1 MKIEIFRC
9 QARGDGIDLAFATMK
24 ERQKQNMQV
33 LVVPEKFGVS
43 AERAMFEST
52 NLRAVFDMDVTT
64 FDRLADK
71 YVIDKNIQYLSK
83 SAGIMLVQKNAL
95 DIGKDLKI
103 LSKSTNFSG
112 FSENIFNTIMLF
124 KSSCVTPEKLL
135 DATSE
140 LSDVS
145 KLKLLDIQKIYAEY
159 ENRLKD
165 RYVDSANKLDKL
177 NRELEFDDDTRNT
190 DFYIYSPK
198 LTKQILSLLQTLCKF
213 AHSVTFIVE
222 ETRENDNYIVLRK
235 LADEC
240 GDVCEREIPKRAID
254 KVVKY
259 GQRCACDCVQFV
271 RAKDLSGEV
280 ESVCTSIA
288 QGGTR
293 YRDNFVLV
301 SGLEKYKTQIVEKM
315 RECKI
320 PFFLDYNEP
329 LSSLAP
335 VAFVLQ
341 MLDLASEFR
350 IDKVLA
356 VIKSGYLN
364 ILKDKVFNFELYLK
378 KWGINERNFKSANKP
393 QDDLFDDFSSVYNV
407 FCAIFDDFSAKM
419 RQSVNICEI
428 LQALNEFLQSINFD
442 EKIAESVQQLSDY
455 GQLQK
460 AKSYE
465 QITKKIEQVSKQLA
479 EILGLNNVP
488 LKDFKII
495 FKAGLDSINVRTP
508 PLTVDCVYVGDVS
521 TSMLYRAKNL
531 YVLGAVEG
539 DFPVSNQDCGMV
551 QDDEIE
557 GMRKVCDVDPTIRQ
571 VNIENRQAVQN
582 NLVCAQNLQ
591 ISYPVSVLSVEQKP
605 ATLLNEIMRSVGGIY
620 GNTADFVDYA
630 GINML
635 DSAQNVAKNIVTHER
650 CERVLRELDADI
662 EKMSV
667 HTLSARVCGL
677 ASKLKV
683 DFEKPKVEDICRTLD
698 KPSVSQLQEYYS
710 CPFKNFCHYGLR
722 LKETADNTFKAVD
735 VGTFLHKVAELFGRY
750 LIDRKMKYVE
760 SENAE
765 RVFGYVVKRT
775 FEFFGLEDFG
785 RKNKNVD
792 AENFAVL
799 KNIANSATLMLRAI
813 NEQNKIC
820 DFVISSVEKPINFEI
835 ECNGKK
841 VSISGKIDRV
851 DTFGDYVRIIDYKT
865 GNDKFSIDSLLCGRQ
880 IQLFIYLGAI
890 AKIADKKPAGV
901 YYFKIKD
908 GFTSPYTDKTFLST
922 YKLNGVTIDDEQ
934 LVLVQDV
941 TLSAEKLKSD
951 VIPVEITT
959 AYAKGEF
966 KLHSGRSSAVSMEQ
980 MEVYI
985 DYAYKI
991 FEQGV
996 KEMEAGNI
1004 QQSPFDGVCDYCPYR
1019 GVLCDSAGIAPRL
1032 VR

>member
-1 MKIEIFRC
+1 MRIEIIKC
-9 QARGDGIDLAFATMK
+9 QARGDGIDVAFATMK

-71 YVIDKNIQYLSK
+71 FVVDKNIQYLSK
-83 SAGIMLVQKNAL
+83 SAGVMLVQKIAL

-103 LSKSTNFSG
+103 LSKSTSFSG
-112 FSENIFNTIMLF
+112 LSENIFNTIMLF
-124 KSSCVTPEKLL
+124 KSSCITPEKLL
-135 DATSE
+135 DATNE

-145 KLKLLDIQKIYAEY
+145 KLKLLDIQRIYAEY
-159 ENRLKD
+159 ENSLKD

-177 NRELEFDDDTRNT
+177 NRELEFDNDTRNT

-198 LTKQILSLLQTLCKF
+198 LTKQILSILQTLCKF
-213 AHSVTFIVE
+213 AHSVTFIAE

-259 GQRCACDCVQFV
+259 GQRCACDCVQFM
-271 RAKDLSGEV
+271 RAKDLNAEV

-288 QGGTR
+288 QSGAR

-301 SGLEKYKTQIVEKM
+301 AGLNKYKTQIVETM

-320 PFFLDYNEP
+320 PFFLDCNEP

-335 VAFVLQ
+335 VVFVLQ
-341 MLDLASEFR
+341 MLDLATEFR
-350 IDKVLA
+350 IDKVLS
-356 VIKSGYLN
+356 VVKSGYLD
-364 ILKDKVFNFELYLK
+364 LPKDKVFNFELYLK

-393 QDDLFDDFSSVYNV
+393 QDELFDDFSSVYND

-419 RQSVNICEI
+419 RQCVNICEI
-428 LQALNEFLQSINFD
+428 LQALKEFLQSVKFD
-442 EKIAESVQQLSDY
+442 EKIAESVQQLNEY

-460 AKSYE
+460 AKAYE

-479 EILGLNNVP
+479 EILGLNNVAI
-488 LKDFKII
+488 KDFKII

-551 QDDEIE
+551 QDDEID
-557 GMRKVCDVDPTIRQ
+557 GMRKICDVDPTIRQ

-582 NLVCAQNLQ
+582 NLVCGQNLQ

-605 ATLLNEIMRSVGGIY
+605 ATLLSEIMRSVGGIY
-620 GNTADFVDYA
+620 GNTADFVDYT

-635 DSAQNVAKNIVTHER
+635 DSAQNVAKTLVTSAR
-650 CERVLRELDADI
+650 CERALRELCADV
-662 EKMSV
+662 EKMSIQ
-667 HTLSARVCGL
+667 TLSARVCGL
-677 ASKLKV
+677 ASKLNV
-683 DFEKPKVEDICRTLD
+683 DFEKPQVIDICRTID
-698 KPSVSQLQEYYS
+698 KPSVSQLQEYFN
-710 CPFKNFCHYGLR
+710 CPYKNFCHYGLK

-735 VGTFLHKVAELFGRY
+735 VGTFLHKVAELFGKY
-750 LIDRKMKYVE
+750 LIDRKMRFIESGKDEKVFEYVI
-760 SENAE
+760 
-765 RVFGYVVKRT
+765 KRT

-785 RKNKNVD
+785 RKSKNVD
-792 AENFAVL
+792 AENLAIL
-799 KNIANSATLMLRAI
+799 QNIAKSATLMLRAI
-813 NEQNKIC
+813 NEQNKIS

-835 ECNGKK
+835 ECDGKK
-841 VSISGKIDRV
+841 VSIAGKIDRI
-851 DTFGDYVRIIDYKT
+851 DTYGDYVRIIDYKT
-865 GNDKFSIDSLLCGRQ
+865 GADKFSIDGLHYGRQ

-890 AKIADKKPAGV
+890 AKIADSKPVGV

-908 GFTSPYTDKTFLST
+908 DFTSPYTDKTFLST
-922 YKLNGVTIDDEQ
+922 YRLNGVTVDDEQ
-934 LVLVQDV
+934 LVLAQDA

-951 VIPVEITT
+951 VIPVELTK
-959 AYAKGEF
+959 AYEKGEF
-966 KLHSGRSSAVSMEQ
+966 KLYGGKRSSAVSMEQ
-980 MEVYI
+980 MEGYI

-991 FEQGV
+991 FRQGV
-996 KEMEAGNI
+996 KEMELGNI
-1004 QQSPFDGVCDYCPYR
+1004 QQSPFVAVCDYCPYR
-1019 GVLCDSAGIAPRL
+1019 GVLCDGCDNPRL